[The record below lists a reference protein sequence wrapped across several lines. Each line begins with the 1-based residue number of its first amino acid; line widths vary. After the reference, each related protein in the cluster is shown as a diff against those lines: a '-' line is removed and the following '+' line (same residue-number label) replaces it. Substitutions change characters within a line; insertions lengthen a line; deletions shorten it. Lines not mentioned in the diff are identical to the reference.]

1 MEALIE
7 REVRNSMKRERL
19 RSIPLYPEGRPCP
32 APTPEKIL
40 EAFGRVEVH
49 RLREGEKVVE
59 VFQKPLTEIQR
70 DVLRLAGMPEEAY
83 SP

>member
-1 MEALIE
+1 M
-7 REVRNSMKRERL
+7 
-19 RSIPLYPEGRPCP
+19 
-32 APTPEKIL
+32 

-70 DVLRLAGMPEEAY
+70 DVLRLAGVPEEAY
-83 SP
+83 SPQAKKRGKFRHSSFCRCGM